1 MLGLIVGMGWQRWL
15 THLALAVLTVGAYA
29 ATERFYV
36 PNGEFVYLATI
47 AFGYEALALL
57 VVTLV
62 IGPLKMLA
70 QRRNPVSIDMRRDVG
85 IWAGITGCAHV
96 VFGLMLHE
104 RGQILYYFFER
115 DPRGGLRPLLNLF
128 GVSNDL
134 GALATVILVALLV
147 TSNDLMLRKLKG
159 KRWKL
164 LQRLNYVLF
173 ALVLLHTFGYQIVS
187 RRELPFRAVVMLIT
201 VLTLTAQFAG
211 LNAYRAREKVGRRWR
226 RA

>member
-1 MLGLIVGMGWQRWL
+1 MLSLIAGMGWQRWL
-15 THLALAVLTVGAYA
+15 THLALAALTVGAYA

-62 IGPLKMLA
+62 IGPLKMLW
-70 QRRNPVSIDMRRDVG
+70 QRRNPMSIDLRRDVG
-85 IWAGITGCAHV
+85 IWAGVTGCAHV
-96 VFGLMLHE
+96 VCGLMLHE
-104 RGQILYYFFER
+104 RGQILNYFFMR

-128 GVSNDL
+128 GVSNDIGL
-134 GALATVILVALLV
+134 IATLILIALLV
-147 TSNDLMLRKLKG
+147 TSNNLSLRKLKG

-173 ALVLLHTFGYQIVS
+173 VLVVLHTFGYQIVS
-187 RRELPFRAVVMLIT
+187 R
-201 VLTLTAQFAG
+201 
-211 LNAYRAREKVGRRWR
+211 
-226 RA
+226 